1 MVEKVLGT
9 LQIDFVLSLFGA
21 LDSHTD
27 TIEKAFGVRIAAGEN
42 GIVITDVGPGYAKGE
57 LTVGPDSIN
66 PHGNVHGGALS
77 TLADTVG
84 GCCACSKGGSCV
96 TSGCSIE
103 YLRPANGS
111 KIYCTATPKKLGRTL
126 SVVALEMTN
135 DQGVVVATATYTF
148 FMLH

>member
-1 MVEKVLGT
+1 M
-9 LQIDFVLSLFGA
+9 
-21 LDSHTD
+21 
-27 TIEKAFGVRIAAGEN
+27 
-42 GIVITDVGPGYAKGE
+42 
-57 LTVGPDSIN
+57 
-66 PHGNVHGGALS
+66 
-77 TLADTVG
+77 G
-84 GCCACSKGGSCV
+84 GCCACSKGGTCV

>member
-1 MVEKVLGT
+1 MHPEEYNVSIIRLVNSPH
-9 LQIDFVLSLFGA
+9 QF
-21 LDSHTD
+21 
-27 TIEKAFGVRIAAGEN
+27 AFEN

-84 GCCACSKGGSCV
+84 GCCACSKGGTCV

-111 KIYCTATPKKLGRTL
+111 KIYWHRHPQKAGPHPVGG
-126 SVVALEMTN
+126 SPGVTN

>member
-1 MVEKVLGT
+1 M
-9 LQIDFVLSLFGA
+9 A
-21 LDSHTD
+21 
-27 TIEKAFGVRIAAGEN
+27 
-42 GIVITDVGPGYAKGE
+42 IVIGSVRSKPVRVLALAASVGFGIGILVYYKYWN
-57 LTVGPDSIN
+57 L
-66 PHGNVHGGALS
+66 
-77 TLADTVG
+77 LADTVG

-135 DQGVVVATATYTF
+135 DQGAVVATATYTF
-148 FMLH
+148 FMMH

>member
-1 MVEKVLGT
+1 MEVTHEEPGR
-9 LQIDFVLSLFGA
+9 A
-21 LDSHTD
+21 
-27 TIEKAFGVRIAAGEN
+27 E
-42 GIVITDVGPGYAKGE
+42 GI

-66 PHGNVHGGALS
+66 PHGTVHGGALS
-77 TLADTVG
+77 PLAATVG

-135 DQGVVVATATYTF
+135 DQGAVVATATYTF